1 MNRVERKIAFHNT
14 NVLAYVVYASYARL
28 LRVQSSGLSEKELA
42 FAHKRVVAFKQ
53 AIDELSALRN
63 HIYRKDNGIARKSQ

>member
-1 MNRVERKIAFHNT
+1 
-14 NVLAYVVYASYARL
+14 
-28 LRVQSSGLSEKELA
+28 VQSSGLSEKELA